1 MSKQAPLT
9 WLRSFEASARSASFT
24 RAAEELNITQAAVSK
39 QIKALESQL
48 NCQLFKRHA
57 HGLSLTEQ
65 GRRYWL
71 DTRELIQQLDN
82 VTQRF
87 LTGHQ
92 PNKVHIR
99 CNISY
104 SMLVLPELLQSFRQ
118 HNPEVAIELTHD
130 IWEPDKP
137 SRNAH
142 IEIGYGLI
150 GKQVESQYMKSL
162 TADTLF
168 PVLSPSLSDAEVQQ
182 LPLIHVSGYYQ
193 EWNWWQE
200 QVQDEPDEGLL
211 SQVMAN
217 HRRVQGRYD
226 WVVDNSMVAYQLAEQ
241 GLGIALARTNLV
253 SSHLKQNR
261 LRRLSEHL
269 EYPSPEGFY
278 LVLSD
283 MGIQHQAARKLF
295 NHLLPMTAERL

>member
-87 LTGHQ
+87 LTGQ
-92 PNKVHIR
+92 QLNKVHIR

-104 SMLVLPELLQSFRQ
+104 SMLVLPEKLKSFRQ
-118 HNPEVAIELTHD
+118 GNPEIAIELTHD
-130 IWEPDKP
+130 IWEPDTP

-142 IEIGYGLI
+142 IEIGYGPL
-150 GKQVESQYMKSL
+150 GKQVETRYLRSL
-162 TADTLF
+162 AKDQLF
-168 PVLSPSLSDAEVQQ
+168 PVVAANLSDAQIEQ

-200 QVQDEPDEGLL
+200 QVRDEPDEGLL
-211 SQVMAN
+211 GRVMMN
-217 HRRVQGRYD
+217 HRRAQGRQD

-241 GLGIALARTNLV
+241 GLGIALGRTHLV
-253 SSHLKQNR
+253 DEHLRQNR
-261 LRRLSEHL
+261 LRLLSEHL
-269 EYPSPEGFY
+269 EFPSPEGFY
-278 LVLSD
+278 LMLND
-283 MGIQHQAARKLF
+283 LGMQHQSAKKLF
-295 NHLLPMTAERL
+295 NHLLPMSSERV

>member
-48 NCQLFKRHA
+48 SCQLFKRHA

-71 DTRELIQQLDN
+71 DTRDLIQQLDT

-92 PNKVHIR
+92 SNKVHVR

-104 SMLVLPELLQSFRQ
+104 STLVLLPLLKSFKTAYPEI
-118 HNPEVAIELTHD
+118 AIELTHD
-130 IWEPDKP
+130 IWEPDNP

-142 IEIGYGLI
+142 IEIGYGRVE
-150 GKQVESQYMKSL
+150 KQAENQYLKL
-162 TADTLF
+162 LPIDQLF
-168 PVLSPSLSDAEVQQ
+168 PVISPALSNDEIER
-182 LPLIHVSGYYQ
+182 LPMIHVAGYYH

-200 QVQDEPDEGLL
+200 QLKDEPDDGVLGRVL
-211 SQVMAN
+211 AN
-217 HRRVQGRYD
+217 LKRLQGRQD
-226 WVVDNSMVAYQLAEQ
+226 WTVDNSMVAYQLAEQ
-241 GLGIALARTNLV
+241 GLGIALGRTHLV
-253 SSHLKQNR
+253 AGHIEQKR

-269 EYPSPEGFY
+269 EFSSPEGFY
-278 LVLSD
+278 VTLSD
-283 MGIQHQAARKLF
+283 LGIQHIAAKRLF
-295 NHLLPMTAERL
+295 NHLLPMSAERL

>member
-71 DTRELIQQLDN
+71 DTRELIQQLDT

-92 PNKVHIR
+92 VNKVHIR

-104 SMLVLPELLQSFRQ
+104 SMLVLPELLKSFRQ
-118 HNPEVAIELTHD
+118 NNPELAIELTHD

-137 SRNAH
+137 SRNSH
-142 IEIGYGLI
+142 IEIGYGLT

-162 TADTLF
+162 SEDTLF
-168 PVLSPSLSDAEVQQ
+168 PVVSPSLTDTEIHQ

-200 QVQDEPDEGLL
+200 QVQDEPDEGVLGR
-211 SQVMAN
+211 VMAN
-217 HRRVQGRYD
+217 HRRVQGRQD

-241 GLGIALARTNLV
+241 GLGIALARSTLV
-253 SSHLKQNR
+253 NMHLKQNR

-283 MGIQHQAARKLF
+283 LGIQHKAAKKLF